1 MMIAMNRVL
10 WLFAEPRDPRLQ
22 RGFQHVVGTAGTR
35 LEFNEFKI
43 AFSLQEA
50 SRVCGR

>member
-10 WLFAEPRDPRLQ
+10 WYFTEPRDPRLQ
-22 RGFQHVVGTAGTR
+22 RGFKYDFGAAGTR
-35 LEFNEFKI
+35 LELNEFKI
-43 AFSLQEA
+43 AFSLQET